1 MNKWKVSFFVCLGLW
16 AVTLLGSAYV
26 LFYQAISYSYL
37 STSYKDKVE
46 ANSVLGNLIV
56 KGGKSY
62 NQKDFLFLLRQ
73 EYPKEFIVEEG
84 NKISM
89 GFNVFEFENNQ
100 LVKAR

>member
-1 MNKWKVSFFVCLGLW
+1 MKNWKISFFVCL
-16 AVTLLGSAYV
+16 AVWVLTLFAA
-26 LFYQAISYSYL
+26 FYILLDQAISYSYL
-37 STSYKDKVE
+37 STSYQDKVK

-56 KGGKSY
+56 KGSKSY

-73 EYPKEFIVEEG
+73 AYPNEFIVEEG

-100 LVKAR
+100 LVKAE

>member
-1 MNKWKVSFFVCLGLW
+1 MNKWKVSFFVCFGSL
-16 AVTLLGSAYV
+16 VVVILLSAYLLIDQGV
-26 LFYQAISYSYL
+26 SYGYLNSSYEEK
-37 STSYKDKVE
+37 TN

-56 KGGKSY
+56 KGSKSY

-73 EYPKEFIVEEG
+73 AYPKEFIVEEG

-100 LVKAR
+100 LVKAQ